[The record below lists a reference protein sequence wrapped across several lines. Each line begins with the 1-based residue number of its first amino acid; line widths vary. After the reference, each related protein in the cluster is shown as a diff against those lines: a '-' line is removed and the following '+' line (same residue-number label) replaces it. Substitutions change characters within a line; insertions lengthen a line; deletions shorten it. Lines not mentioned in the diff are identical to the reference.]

1 MAHAQDPL
9 KPMQRS
15 RPRLALWGGLILLF
29 FSGCATAGLTER
41 QWNAGY
47 AALKPGLEPV
57 DALTSLGNPREIRPA
72 DASIGQPETWIYSRP
87 ERVGRATAKTGENDI
102 LLPNAKGVITVPL
115 YEDKHVIKIVEYHLF
130 WIDQRLDRWTRT
142 VTD

>member
-1 MAHAQDPL
+1 MKL
-9 KPMQRS
+9 RRS
-15 RPRLALWGGLILLF
+15 RLSVFAGLLLVF
-29 FSGCATAGLTER
+29 GTGCATTGLTEQ

-47 AALKPGLEPV
+47 AALQPGLEPV
-57 DALTSLGNPREIRPA
+57 DALTSLGNPREMRPA

-102 LLPNAKGVITVPL
+102 LLPNGKGVITVPV
-115 YEDKHVIKIVEYHLF
+115 YEENVIKIVEYHLF
-130 WIDQRLDRWTRT
+130 WIDQRLDHWTRI